1 MMHRVPR
8 NRPML
13 ERAIVFI
20 LLICCFSGCMTH
32 PKNKK
37 TPGSTV
43 GANHNSAATGFSI
56 EDFGDYQKLT
66 VTDPWQKS
74 KNNQFD
80 YYLVEKGKMLPE
92 VLEGKQVFKTPLHH
106 VVCLSTTHIGF
117 IDALGEIDAVTGL
130 SGSAYVS
137 NESVKKGLAE
147 NRIHEVGNER
157 GLNYE
162 MILQLKPEVVFAY
175 GVGSEIGVQINKLHD
190 LGIPVVLVGEYLEQS
205 PLAKAEWIKFL
216 GAFFGRGRL
225 ADSVYANIRLRY
237 EKIKKEVAN
246 KMEKPTVLTGLPFK
260 DTWWMAGGQSNLAEL
275 ISDAGGKYL
284 WRENSSKEAF
294 PVSLEEVFVRAT
306 KADFWIN
313 CGSVD
318 NISELMAFDQ
328 RFSDLP
334 AVKKLRVYNNNLRS
348 TPGGGNDYWES
359 GVVHPDFV
367 LADLVAILHPKTGVG
382 SDFYY
387 YKHLSK

>member
-1 MMHRVPR
+1 
-8 NRPML
+8 ML

-20 LLICCFSGCMTH
+20 LLIGCFFGCITD

-37 TPGSTV
+37 SPDSTV
-43 GANHNSAATGFSI
+43 GKYYNSSATGFSI
-56 EDFGDYQKLT
+56 EDFGAYQKLT

-80 YYLVEKGKMLPE
+80 YYLVEKGRPFPE
-92 VLEGKQVFKTPLHH
+92 VLKGKQVFQTPLHN
-106 VVCLSTTHIGF
+106 VICLSTTHIGF
-117 IDALGEIDAVTGL
+117 VNALGEIDAVTGL

-137 NESVKKGLAE
+137 NEAVKKGLAE

-162 MILQLKPEVVFAY
+162 MILQLRPEVVFAY
-175 GVGSEIGVQINKLHD
+175 GVGSEIGAQINKLHD

-216 GAFFGRGRL
+216 GAFFGKRRL

-237 EKIKKEVAN
+237 ENIRKEVA
-246 KMEKPTVLTGLPFK
+246 KEKENPIVLTGLPFK

-275 ISDAGGKYL
+275 IADAGGNYL

-294 PVSLEEVFVRAT
+294 PVSLEEVFMRAS

-313 CGSVD
+313 CGSVG
-318 NISELMAFDQ
+318 NINELMAFDQ

-334 AVKKLRVYNNNLRS
+334 AVKNSRVFNNNLRS

-359 GVVHPDFV
+359 GVVHPDLV
-367 LADLVAILHPKTGVG
+367 LADLVAILHPKTGAG
-382 SDFYY
+382 SDYYY
-387 YKHLSK
+387 YKHLLK